1 MSGTRYLIQ
10 LSLILDKKGSFCKK
24 KKKKVTC
31 TGAVNLP
38 QVSSNNHKTELEL
51 MLTFF

>member
-10 LSLILDKKGSFCKK
+10 LTLILDKKKEAVV
-24 KKKKVTC
+24 KKKVTC
-31 TGAVNLP
+31 TGTVNLP
-38 QVSSNNHKTELEL
+38 QVSSINHKAELEL